1 MKQSIIKSLA
11 IGLSLLATVSLSAQN
26 NYQLPNNGF
35 ESWDGSA
42 NDAEPTHWNSFATC
56 DGSWSSLASS
66 THHYHRHG
74 SRPGGTGSHYLTIYT
89 QSILGIKANGNMT
102 TGRIHAG
109 SLSASSSDNY
119 NYTERSNADHS
130 CPFTATPDSMYV
142 WVSFYAGSGNSVA
155 QVEAVLHGN
164 SDFKAPNDVSNTS
177 LYKGRAVA
185 EFTRTTTSDSQ
196 MQWQL
201 MKVPFVYN
209 GTSTANYMLVN
220 MTTNKN
226 PGEGDGY
233 DSLSVDDIEFIYSAW
248 LTSIKVNGEAVEG
261 FQKDN
266 FYYSVSV
273 EDMDAL
279 QSAVV
284 EGVTEVSDATVSVS
298 RETISDTSVRVTL
311 TVKAE
316 DSVTVR
322 EYHVVL
328 STGMPVVSIAD
339 VQQEEALRV
348 YPNPVENVLNV
359 KGDGRVMVWLLFPR
373 QYALVGQNI
382 WRQSL
387 PSSKRLSPVWSVP
400 TSCEGI
406 RPRCGAGVWRLPISV
421 SEHG

>member
-1 MKQSIIKSLA
+1 MKQSISKSLA

-261 FQKDN
+261 FQKDG

-339 VQQEEALRV
+339 VQQEEVLRV

-359 KGDGRVMVWLLFPR
+359 KADGRVMVSDVTGRVVKETESCGSVQLDL
-373 QYALVGQNI
+373 G
-382 WRQSL
+382 SL
-387 PSSKRLSPVWSVP
+387 P
-400 TSCEGI
+400 
-406 RPRCGAGVWRLPISV
+406 AGVYFVRNGGKSV
-421 SEHG
+421 KIIKQ

>member
-261 FQKDN
+261 FQKDG

-339 VQQEEALRV
+339 VQQEEVLRV

-359 KGDGRVMVWLLFPR
+359 KADGRVMVSDVTGRVVKETESCGSVQLDL
-373 QYALVGQNI
+373 G
-382 WRQSL
+382 SL
-387 PSSKRLSPVWSVP
+387 P
-400 TSCEGI
+400 
-406 RPRCGAGVWRLPISV
+406 AGVYFVRNGGKSV
-421 SEHG
+421 KIIKQ

>member
-359 KGDGRVMVWLLFPR
+359 KADGWVAESCGSVQLDL
-373 QYALVGQNI
+373 G
-382 WRQSL
+382 SL
-387 PSSKRLSPVWSVP
+387 P
-400 TSCEGI
+400 
-406 RPRCGAGVWRLPISV
+406 AGVYFVRNGGRSV
-421 SEHG
+421 KIIKQ

>member
-142 WVSFYAGSGNSVA
+142 WVSFYAGSASSVA

-284 EGVTEVSDATVSVS
+284 EGVTEVADATVSVS

-359 KGDGRVMVWLLFPR
+359 KADGRVMVCDVTGRVVKVAESCGSVQLDL
-373 QYALVGQNI
+373 G
-382 WRQSL
+382 SL
-387 PSSKRLSPVWSVP
+387 P
-400 TSCEGI
+400 
-406 RPRCGAGVWRLPISV
+406 AGVYFVRNGGKSV
-421 SEHG
+421 KIIKQ

>member
-1 MKQSIIKSLA
+1 M
-11 IGLSLLATVSLSAQN
+11 ATVSISAQN

-279 QSAVV
+279 QSAAV

-298 RETISDTSVRVTL
+298 RETISDTSVRVIL

-359 KGDGRVMVWLLFPR
+359 KGDGRVMVCDVTGRVVKETESCGSVQLDL
-373 QYALVGQNI
+373 G
-382 WRQSL
+382 SL
-387 PSSKRLSPVWSVP
+387 P
-400 TSCEGI
+400 
-406 RPRCGAGVWRLPISV
+406 AGVYFVRNGGKSV
-421 SEHG
+421 KIIKQ

>member
-328 STGMPVVSIAD
+328 STGMPVVAIAD

-359 KGDGRVMVWLLFPR
+359 KADGRVMVCDVTGRVVKVAESCGSVQLDL
-373 QYALVGQNI
+373 G
-382 WRQSL
+382 SL
-387 PSSKRLSPVWSVP
+387 P
-400 TSCEGI
+400 
-406 RPRCGAGVWRLPISV
+406 AGVYFVRNGGKSV
-421 SEHG
+421 KIIKQ

>member
-142 WVSFYAGSGNSVA
+142 WVSFYAGSANSVA

-359 KGDGRVMVWLLFPR
+359 KGDGRVMVCDVTGRVVKVAESCGSVQLDL
-373 QYALVGQNI
+373 G
-382 WRQSL
+382 SL
-387 PSSKRLSPVWSVP
+387 P
-400 TSCEGI
+400 
-406 RPRCGAGVWRLPISV
+406 AGVYFVRNGGKSV
-421 SEHG
+421 KIIKQ

>member
-1 MKQSIIKSLA
+1 MKQIITGSLVLCLA
-11 IGLSLLATVSLSAQN
+11 LAASLSLNAQN

-35 ESWDGSA
+35 ETWDGSA
-42 NDAEPTHWNSFATC
+42 LDAEPAHWNSFATC
-56 DGSWSSLASS
+56 DGPLASFASS
-66 THHYHRHG
+66 THHYKRNG
-74 SRPGGTGSHYLTIYT
+74 SRPGGAGSHYLTIYT
-89 QSILGIKANGNMT
+89 QSIIGIKANGNMT
-102 TGRIHAG
+102 NGRIHAG
-109 SLSASSSDNY
+109 GLSATSSDNY
-119 NYTERSNADHS
+119 NYSERSNADHS

-142 WVSFYAGSGNSVA
+142 WVSFYAANASSTA
-155 QVEAVLHGN
+155 QVEAILHGN
-164 SDFKAPNDVSNTS
+164 SDFKAPNDVSNTA

-185 EFTRTTTSDSQ
+185 PVTRTTTSASQ
-196 MQWQL
+196 MQWQQL
-201 MKVPFVYN
+201 RVPFVYN
-209 GTSTANYMLVN
+209 GTSTGNYMLIN
-220 MTTNKN
+220 MTTNTQ
-226 PGEGDGY
+226 PGGGDAN

-359 KGDGRVMVWLLFPR
+359 KGDGRVMVCDVTGRMVKEAESCGSVQLDL
-373 QYALVGQNI
+373 G
-382 WRQSL
+382 SL
-387 PSSKRLSPVWSVP
+387 P
-400 TSCEGI
+400 
-406 RPRCGAGVWRLPISV
+406 AGVYFVRNGGKSV
-421 SEHG
+421 KIIKQ

>member
-130 CPFTATPDSMYV
+130 CSFTATPDSMYV

-155 QVEAVLHGN
+155 QVESVLHGN

-177 LYKGRAVA
+177 LFKGRAVA

-359 KGDGRVMVWLLFPR
+359 KGDGRVMVCDVTGRVVKETESCGSVQLDL
-373 QYALVGQNI
+373 G
-382 WRQSL
+382 SL
-387 PSSKRLSPVWSVP
+387 P
-400 TSCEGI
+400 
-406 RPRCGAGVWRLPISV
+406 AGVYFVRNGGRSV
-421 SEHG
+421 KIIKQ

>member
-348 YPNPVENVLNV
+348 YPNPVGNVLNV
-359 KGDGRVMVWLLFPR
+359 KADGRVMVCDVTGRVVKVAESCGSVQLDL
-373 QYALVGQNI
+373 G
-382 WRQSL
+382 SL
-387 PSSKRLSPVWSVP
+387 P
-400 TSCEGI
+400 
-406 RPRCGAGVWRLPISV
+406 AGVYFVRNGGKSV
-421 SEHG
+421 KIIKQ

>member
-279 QSAVV
+279 QSAAV
-284 EGVTEVSDATVSVS
+284 EGVTEVADATVSVS

-311 TVKAE
+311 TVKAV

-328 STGMPVVSIAD
+328 STGMPVVAIAD

-359 KGDGRVMVWLLFPR
+359 KADGRVMVCDVTGRVVKVAESCGSVQLDL
-373 QYALVGQNI
+373 G
-382 WRQSL
+382 SL
-387 PSSKRLSPVWSVP
+387 P
-400 TSCEGI
+400 
-406 RPRCGAGVWRLPISV
+406 AGVYFVRNGGKSV
-421 SEHG
+421 KIIKQ

>member
-66 THHYHRHG
+66 THHYHRYG

-233 DSLSVDDIEFIYSAW
+233 DSLSVDDIEFIFSAW

-359 KGDGRVMVWLLFPR
+359 KADGRVMVCDVTGRVVKVAESCGSVQLDL
-373 QYALVGQNI
+373 G
-382 WRQSL
+382 SL
-387 PSSKRLSPVWSVP
+387 P
-400 TSCEGI
+400 
-406 RPRCGAGVWRLPISV
+406 AGVYFVRNGGKSV
-421 SEHG
+421 KIIKQ

>member
-1 MKQSIIKSLA
+1 MKRNIIIGFVFLGLA
-11 IGLSLLATVSLSAQN
+11 LAMVQTVGAQGV
-26 NYQLPNNGF
+26 YQLPNGGF
-35 ESWDGSA
+35 ETWDGSS
-42 NDAEPTHWNSFATC
+42 NTSEPTHWNSFASS
-56 DGSWSSLASS
+56 DGTWSGLASS
-66 THHYHRHG
+66 THHYRRDG
-74 SRPGGTGSHYLTIYT
+74 SRPGGDGQHYLTIYT
-89 QSILGIKANGNMT
+89 LSIIGVKANGNMT

-109 SLSASSSDNY
+109 SLSATSSDNY
-119 NYTERSNADHS
+119 NYTERSNSDHS
-130 CPFTATPDSMYV
+130 QPFTATPDSMYV
-142 WVSFYAGSGNSVA
+142 WVSFYAGSASSVA

-284 EGVTEVSDATVSVS
+284 EGETEVSDATVSLS

-359 KGDGRVMVWLLFPR
+359 KADGRVMVCDVTGRVVKEAESCGSVQLDL
-373 QYALVGQNI
+373 G
-382 WRQSL
+382 SL
-387 PSSKRLSPVWSVP
+387 P
-400 TSCEGI
+400 
-406 RPRCGAGVWRLPISV
+406 AGVYFVRNGGKSV
-421 SEHG
+421 KIIKQ

>member
-233 DSLSVDDIEFIYSAW
+233 DSLSIDDIEFIYSAW

-266 FYYSVSV
+266 FYYSVSF

-279 QSAVV
+279 QSAAV

-298 RETISDTSVRVTL
+298 RETISDTSVRVIL

-359 KGDGRVMVWLLFPR
+359 KGDGRVMVCDVTGRVVKETESCGSVQLDL
-373 QYALVGQNI
+373 G
-382 WRQSL
+382 SL
-387 PSSKRLSPVWSVP
+387 P
-400 TSCEGI
+400 
-406 RPRCGAGVWRLPISV
+406 AGVYFVRNGGKSV
-421 SEHG
+421 KIIKQ

>member
-284 EGVTEVSDATVSVS
+284 EGVTEVADATVSVS

-359 KGDGRVMVWLLFPR
+359 KGDGRVMVCDVTGRVVKEAESCGSVQIDLS
-373 QYALVGQNI
+373 
-382 WRQSL
+382 SL
-387 PSSKRLSPVWSVP
+387 P
-400 TSCEGI
+400 
-406 RPRCGAGVWRLPISV
+406 AGVYFVRNGGKSV
-421 SEHG
+421 KIIKQ

>member
-266 FYYSVSV
+266 FYYSVSF

-279 QSAVV
+279 QSAAV

-298 RETISDTSVRVTL
+298 RETISDTSVRVIL

-359 KGDGRVMVWLLFPR
+359 KGDGRVMVCDVTGRVVKETESCGSVQLDL
-373 QYALVGQNI
+373 G
-382 WRQSL
+382 SL
-387 PSSKRLSPVWSVP
+387 P
-400 TSCEGI
+400 
-406 RPRCGAGVWRLPISV
+406 AGVYFVRNGGKNVKIIKQ
-421 SEHG
+421 

>member
-1 MKQSIIKSLA
+1 MKQAIIKSLA

-248 LTSIKVNGEAVEG
+248 LTSIKVNGEVVEG

-359 KGDGRVMVWLLFPR
+359 KADGRVMVSDVTGRVVKVAESCGSVQLDL
-373 QYALVGQNI
+373 G
-382 WRQSL
+382 SL
-387 PSSKRLSPVWSVP
+387 P
-400 TSCEGI
+400 
-406 RPRCGAGVWRLPISV
+406 AGVYFVRNGGKSV
-421 SEHG
+421 KIIKQ

>member
-1 MKQSIIKSLA
+1 M
-11 IGLSLLATVSLSAQN
+11 ATVSLSAQN

-328 STGMPVVSIAD
+328 STAMPVVSIAD

-359 KGDGRVMVWLLFPR
+359 KADGRVMVCDVTGRVVKEAKSCGSVQLDL
-373 QYALVGQNI
+373 G
-382 WRQSL
+382 SL
-387 PSSKRLSPVWSVP
+387 P
-400 TSCEGI
+400 
-406 RPRCGAGVWRLPISV
+406 AGVYFVRNGGKSV
-421 SEHG
+421 KIIKQ

>member
-209 GTSTANYMLVN
+209 GTSSANYMLVN

-261 FQKDN
+261 FQKDG

-284 EGVTEVSDATVSVS
+284 EGVTEVADATVSVS

-359 KGDGRVMVWLLFPR
+359 KADGRVMVCDVTGRVVKETESYGSVQLDL
-373 QYALVGQNI
+373 G
-382 WRQSL
+382 SL
-387 PSSKRLSPVWSVP
+387 P
-400 TSCEGI
+400 
-406 RPRCGAGVWRLPISV
+406 AGVYFVRNGGKSV
-421 SEHG
+421 KIIKQ

>member
-66 THHYHRHG
+66 THHYHRYG
-74 SRPGGTGSHYLTIYT
+74 SRAGGTGSHYLTIYT

-359 KGDGRVMVWLLFPR
+359 KADGRVMVSDVTGRVVKVAESCGSVQLDL
-373 QYALVGQNI
+373 G
-382 WRQSL
+382 SL
-387 PSSKRLSPVWSVP
+387 P
-400 TSCEGI
+400 
-406 RPRCGAGVWRLPISV
+406 AGVYFVRNGGKSV
-421 SEHG
+421 KIIKQ

>member
-1 MKQSIIKSLA
+1 M
-11 IGLSLLATVSLSAQN
+11 ATVSLSAQN

-164 SDFKAPNDVSNTS
+164 SDFKAPNDVSNNS

-359 KGDGRVMVWLLFPR
+359 KADGRVMVCDVTGRVVKVAESCGSVQLDL
-373 QYALVGQNI
+373 G
-382 WRQSL
+382 SL
-387 PSSKRLSPVWSVP
+387 PVGVYFVRNGGKSVK
-400 TSCEGI
+400 I
-406 RPRCGAGVWRLPISV
+406 IKQ
-421 SEHG
+421 

>member
-266 FYYSVSV
+266 FYYSVSF

-279 QSAVV
+279 QSAAV

-298 RETISDTSVRVTL
+298 RETISDTSVRVIL

-359 KGDGRVMVWLLFPR
+359 KGDGRVMVCDVTGRVVKETESCGSVQLDL
-373 QYALVGQNI
+373 G
-382 WRQSL
+382 SL
-387 PSSKRLSPVWSVP
+387 P
-400 TSCEGI
+400 
-406 RPRCGAGVWRLPISV
+406 AGVYFVRNGGKSV
-421 SEHG
+421 KIIKQ

>member
-1 MKQSIIKSLA
+1 M
-11 IGLSLLATVSLSAQN
+11 ATVSLSAQN

-261 FQKDN
+261 FQKDG

-339 VQQEEALRV
+339 VQQEEVLRV

-359 KGDGRVMVWLLFPR
+359 KADGRVMVSDVTGRVVKETESCGSVQLDL
-373 QYALVGQNI
+373 G
-382 WRQSL
+382 SL
-387 PSSKRLSPVWSVP
+387 P
-400 TSCEGI
+400 
-406 RPRCGAGVWRLPISV
+406 AGVYFVRNGGKSV
-421 SEHG
+421 KIIKQ

>member
-1 MKQSIIKSLA
+1 M
-11 IGLSLLATVSLSAQN
+11 ATVSLSAQN

-119 NYTERSNADHS
+119 HYTERSNADHS

-261 FQKDN
+261 FQKGN

-311 TVKAE
+311 RVKAE

-359 KGDGRVMVWLLFPR
+359 KGDGRVMVCDVTGRVVKVAESCGSVQLDL
-373 QYALVGQNI
+373 G
-382 WRQSL
+382 SL
-387 PSSKRLSPVWSVP
+387 P
-400 TSCEGI
+400 
-406 RPRCGAGVWRLPISV
+406 AGVYFVRNGGKSV
-421 SEHG
+421 KIIKQ

>member
-284 EGVTEVSDATVSVS
+284 EGVTEVSDATVSVL
-298 RETISDTSVRVTL
+298 RESISDTSVRVTL

-322 EYHVVL
+322 EYRVVL

-359 KGDGRVMVWLLFPR
+359 KADGRVMVSDVTGRVVKVAESCGSVQLDL
-373 QYALVGQNI
+373 G
-382 WRQSL
+382 SL
-387 PSSKRLSPVWSVP
+387 P
-400 TSCEGI
+400 
-406 RPRCGAGVWRLPISV
+406 AGVYFVRNGGKSV
-421 SEHG
+421 KIIKQ

>member
-74 SRPGGTGSHYLTIYT
+74 SRLGGTGSHYLTIYT
-89 QSILGIKANGNMT
+89 QSILGIKANGNLT

-130 CPFTATPDSMYV
+130 YPFTATPDSMYV

-226 PGEGDGY
+226 PGEGDGRIGR
-233 DSLSVDDIEFIYSAW
+233 DRSDH
-248 LTSIKVNGEAVEG
+248 GH
-261 FQKDN
+261 
-266 FYYSVSV
+266 
-273 EDMDAL
+273 DA
-279 QSAVV
+279 
-284 EGVTEVSDATVSVS
+284 
-298 RETISDTSVRVTL
+298 
-311 TVKAE
+311 
-316 DSVTVR
+316 
-322 EYHVVL
+322 
-328 STGMPVVSIAD
+328 PV
-339 VQQEEALRV
+339 
-348 YPNPVENVLNV
+348 
-359 KGDGRVMVWLLFPR
+359 
-373 QYALVGQNI
+373 
-382 WRQSL
+382 
-387 PSSKRLSPVWSVP
+387 
-400 TSCEGI
+400 
-406 RPRCGAGVWRLPISV
+406 AGVHVKVDVEFREDV
-421 SEHG
+421 

>member
-339 VQQEEALRV
+339 VQQEEAFRV

-359 KGDGRVMVWLLFPR
+359 KADGRVMVCDVTGRVVKVAESCGSVQLDL
-373 QYALVGQNI
+373 G
-382 WRQSL
+382 SL
-387 PSSKRLSPVWSVP
+387 P
-400 TSCEGI
+400 
-406 RPRCGAGVWRLPISV
+406 AGVYFVRNGGKSV
-421 SEHG
+421 KIIKQ